1 MRFIGAVGE
10 TPASQLF
17 KPSSTG
23 FIPGGLS
30 TGGFKPNGLTIGGS
44 GLSSSN
50 YGGQTIAN
58 YGGLSDQFAN
68 YKPVSENNGPQTF
81 GASASSIFGTNSLG
95 ASVGTYGTSGLYK
108 KELNLGGGNSNYL
121 QGSYAGGYGNEYARN
136 ENYDCVCVPYDQC
149 PTADLPGK
157 RDDLY
162 LAIDPRNLKSNIE
175 ALTEERVIT
184 DGNGTMTVVRVP
196 KEAKEDKAESAIAE
210 DVAEKRVAKREAVN
224 DTKSVEAVST

>member
-1 MRFIGAVGE
+1 M
-10 TPASQLF
+10 
-17 KPSSTG
+17 
-23 FIPGGLS
+23 
-30 TGGFKPNGLTIGGS
+30 
-44 GLSSSN
+44 
-50 YGGQTIAN
+50 
-58 YGGLSDQFAN
+58 
-68 YKPVSENNGPQTF
+68 SENNGPQTF
-81 GASASSIFGTNSLG
+81 GASASSLFGANSLG

-121 QGSYAGGYGNEYARN
+121 QGSYAGNYGSDVARN

-184 DGNGTMTVVRVP
+184 DGNGSMTVVRVP
-196 KEAKEDKAESAIAE
+196 KEAKEDTTEDAKTE
-210 DVAEKRVAKREAVN
+210 DVAERKVVKREAVN
-224 DTKSVEAVST
+224 ATKSAEAVSTYFVEIIQLAQYMSITHFP